1 MQASLLSMLHWR
13 AASAL
18 AAALALASSNVSS
31 FSSSGSLSPSF
42 FSSPSALPSTWTPF
56 SPGLVSYPLLAAT
69 IVAIGGGAAA
79 TAGAAAG
86 EEERPASDDD
96 GGRAK
101 EAVLVM
107 AARAERRPPLGA
119 EEVAGAMGGEGLA
132 ETRLERP
139 LGAGEVG
146 AEGGAGVGAAATALV
161 PEARAV
167 ASLASLIA
175 SAERVN

>member
-31 FSSSGSLSPSF
+31 FSSSGSLSPS

-119 EEVAGAMGGEGLA
+119 EEVAGVMGGEGLA
-132 ETRLERP
+132 ERRLERP

-146 AEGGAGVGAAATALV
+146 AEGGAGVGAAAMALV